1 MRSLQYKK
9 RQLKLLASI
18 LCCHPAEIE
27 YLCENIESYYGKWV
41 EEKKDKVTGKVKT
54 YPDGTPKK
62 RIIRPSY
69 SRLKQIQKSIKINI
83 LSKVGLPENIQ
94 GGVKKKSNITNAKRH
109 QGNKYQFATDL
120 QDFFPN
126 VTHKQIFKLFLDLGY
141 SNHVAHWLTKLT
153 SVEFELPQGTPTS
166 TAIANLVFRETD
178 QKLIALCKLNQIT
191 YTRFVDDL
199 TFSASNDF
207 RALTSEILDIVRSS
221 GFKISYR
228 KTKYEGD
235 QVLTG
240 IRVFN
245 NYIDAPDKIKEK
257 AKLER
262 SDASLLHKPY
272 TTYLSSIRM
281 TNKNLKAGT
290 LAIRK

>member
-9 RQLKLLASI
+9 RQLNLLASI

-27 YLCENIESYYGKWV
+27 YLCEKIESYYGKWV

-54 YPDGTPKK
+54 YTDGTPKK

-83 LSKVGLPENIQ
+83 LSKIELPENIQ
-94 GGVKKKSNITNAKRH
+94 GGVKKKSNITNAKAH
-109 QGNKYQFATDL
+109 QGNKYQFSTDL
-120 QDFFPN
+120 QDFFPS

-141 SNHVAHWLTKLT
+141 SSHIAHWLTKLT
-153 SVEFELPQGTPTS
+153 SIEFELPQGTPTS

-178 QKLIALCKLNQIT
+178 QKLIALCKLNQII

-199 TFSASNDF
+199 TFSAPKDF
-207 RALTSEILDIVRSS
+207 RSLTNEMLDIVRGS

-235 QVLTG
+235 QTLTG

-257 AKLER
+257 AKAEL
-262 SDASLLHKPY
+262 SDAGSMHKPY
-272 TTYLSSIRM
+272 NTYLNSIRI
-281 TNKNLKAGT
+281 TNKNLKADT
-290 LAIRK
+290 WAIRQ